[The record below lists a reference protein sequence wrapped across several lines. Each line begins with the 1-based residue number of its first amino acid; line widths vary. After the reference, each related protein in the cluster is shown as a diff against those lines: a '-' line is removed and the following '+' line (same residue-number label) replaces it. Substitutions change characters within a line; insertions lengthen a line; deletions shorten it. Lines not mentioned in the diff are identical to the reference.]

1 MIGIG
6 GEDMRRYVVVCLAGL
21 LALCLVVPGTAVCAG
36 SVTPTVSTD
45 KTVYM
50 PGDTVRLTYRLKND
64 SADTLTFAFT
74 SSQRF
79 DFTVAGGGVLFRW
92 AKGRSF
98 ADVMGSLSVSG
109 GGSLV
114 QESTWKVPTDA
125 REGAYTVLF
134 SLTSHTALP
143 YSASTSFGV
152 GVSGGTASPAFKDI
166 VGSFAR
172 VSIERLLSLGIVT
185 GYPGGLFRPQG
196 LVTRAEGAALVAR
209 ARGLQPAAGTMV
221 QWADVTPRHW
231 AYSSIMALAA
241 VLDKASL
248 SWTGLR
254 FEPSKPMT
262 RMQFVVCMMAPAGDM
277 GSFQL
282 PFADVAE
289 EAFGW
294 REASTAY
301 ARGIAVGTLES
312 GIRKLRPDDPI
323 TRAEAAT
330 LIDRFLA
337 LHQE

>member
-1 MIGIG
+1 
-6 GEDMRRYVVVCLAGL
+6 MRRYVALGLAGL
-21 LALCLVVPGTAVCAG
+21 LAFCLVVPGTALCAG
-36 SVTPTVSTD
+36 GVTSTVSTD
-45 KTVYM
+45 KTVYL

-64 SADTLTFAFT
+64 SSDALTFAFT

-92 AKGRSF
+92 SKGRLF
-98 ADVMGSLSVSG
+98 ADVMGALSVSG

-125 REGAYTVLF
+125 HEGAYTVMF

-152 GVSGGTASPAFKDI
+152 GASSGSASPAFKDI
-166 VGSFAR
+166 IGSFAR
-172 VSIERLLSLGIVT
+172 ISIERLLSLGIVT
-185 GYPGGLFRPQG
+185 GYTDGLFRPQG

-209 ARGLQPAAGTMV
+209 TRGLQRAAGTTV

-231 AYSSIMALAA
+231 AYPSIMALAA
-241 VLDKASL
+241 SLDEASL
-248 SWTGLR
+248 AWTGPR
-254 FEPSKPMT
+254 FDPSRPMT
-262 RMQFVVCMMAPAGDM
+262 RIQFIVCLMAPAEDVGLL
-277 GSFQL
+277 QL

-289 EAFGW
+289 DAFGW
-294 REASTAY
+294 REASAAY

-312 GIRKLRPDDPI
+312 GIRRLRPDDPI

>member
-1 MIGIG
+1 
-6 GEDMRRYVVVCLAGL
+6 MRRYLVVCLAGL
-21 LALCLVVPGTAVCAG
+21 VAFCLVVPGTALCAG
-36 SVTPTVSTD
+36 SVTATVSTD
-45 KTVYM
+45 KTVYL

-64 SADTLTFAFT
+64 SADTLTLAFT

-79 DFTVAGGGVLFRW
+79 DFTVAGGGFLFRW
-92 AKGRSF
+92 SKGRSF
-98 ADVMGSLSVSG
+98 ADVMGTLSVSG

-114 QESTWKVPTDA
+114 QEATWKIPADV

-152 GVSGGTASPAFKDI
+152 GASGSGALPAFKDI

-185 GYPGGLFRPQG
+185 GYTDGLFRPQG

-209 ARGLQPAAGTMV
+209 ARGLQPAAGTTV

-231 AYSSIMALAA
+231 AYPSIMALAA
-241 VLDKASL
+241 SLDAASL
-248 SWTGLR
+248 AWTGLR
-254 FEPSKPMT
+254 FDPAKPMT
-262 RMQFVVCMMAPAGDM
+262 RMQFVVCMMAPAGDV

>member
-1 MIGIG
+1 
-6 GEDMRRYVVVCLAGL
+6 MRRYIVVCLAGL
-21 LALCLVVPGTAVCAG
+21 LALCLVFPGRAVCAG
-36 SVTPTVSTD
+36 SITPTVSTD

-64 SADTLTFAFT
+64 SSDRLTFVFT

-79 DFTVAGGGVLFRW
+79 DFTVAGGGVLYRW

-98 ADVMGSLSVSG
+98 ADVMGTLSVSG

-114 QESTWKVPTDA
+114 QESTWKVPADA

-152 GVSGGTASPAFKDI
+152 GASGSGTSPAFKDI

-185 GYPGGLFRPQG
+185 GYADGWFRPQA

-209 ARGLQPAAGTMV
+209 ARGLQPAAGVTMR
-221 QWADVTPRHW
+221 WTDVTPRHW
-231 AYSSIMALAA
+231 AYRSIMALAA
-241 VLDKASL
+241 SLDEASL
-248 SWTGLR
+248 AWTGPR
-254 FEPSKPMT
+254 FDPSRPMT
-262 RMQFVVCMMAPAGDM
+262 RMQFTVFLMAPAGDA
-277 GSFQL
+277 GPLEL

-289 EAFGW
+289 GAFGW